1 MNNVW
6 QTRCRMLSEQL
17 EALAHRLGNKQPISP
32 TVLDEHTVRLL
43 IGVIM
48 VLRQRRV
55 NKLGQCKY
63 CAWTSRT
70 WWFWSSRPQCTVCLS
85 LDFAM
90 SQPLDL
96 VWRSLLADQNLPKLR

>member
-48 VLRQRRV
+48 EA
-55 NKLGQCKY
+55 Y
-63 CAWTSRT
+63 SRAA
-70 WWFWSSRPQCTVCLS
+70 PEVKCY
-85 LDFAM
+85 
-90 SQPLDL
+90 
-96 VWRSLLADQNLPKLR
+96 NG